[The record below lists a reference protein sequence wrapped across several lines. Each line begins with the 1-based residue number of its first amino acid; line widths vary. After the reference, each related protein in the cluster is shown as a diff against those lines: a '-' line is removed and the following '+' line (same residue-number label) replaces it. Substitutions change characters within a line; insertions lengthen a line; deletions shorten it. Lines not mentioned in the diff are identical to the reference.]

1 MRAIV
6 NGTLVLEGEEKKGDL
21 LIGDDGK
28 ISKIGDIGPLDG
40 CEIIDA
46 KGKYVLPGIVDMHVH
61 FREPGFEG
69 KEDIESGSR
78 AAVAGGVTQ
87 ACCMPNTNP
96 VCDNKV
102 VASYIAARGREVGL
116 CKVHPIG
123 AITAGQKG
131 ETLAEMG
138 GMKEAGAVAVSEDGK
153 SVANSRIMRLGME
166 YASSFGL
173 KCLCHCEDLDLTDG
187 GVVNEGR
194 NSMISGLKGIPRAS
208 EDIMIARDIELAESL
223 NLPVHICHV
232 STYSGVEL
240 IREAKRR
247 GVAVTCETCPHYI
260 ALTDDIIVGYDT
272 DTKVNPPIREE
283 RDRQAIIEGL
293 RDGTI
298 DCIVT
303 DHAPHSKKDKDV
315 EYDLA
320 PFGISGIETS
330 FAVCYTNLVK
340 TGVMTL
346 PDLMKKMSRNP
357 AKILGLEG
365 GELKAGEVADIAI
378 ADLDARYKIDPEK
391 FRSKGHNTPF
401 KGYEVCG
408 KIVETV
414 VDGKTVFKE
423 E

>member
-1 MRAIV
+1 M
-6 NGTLVLEGEEKKGDL
+6 
-21 LIGDDGK
+21 
-28 ISKIGDIGPLDG
+28 
-40 CEIIDA
+40 
-46 KGKYVLPGIVDMHVH
+46 
-61 FREPGFEG
+61 
-69 KEDIESGSR
+69 
-78 AAVAGGVTQ
+78 
-87 ACCMPNTNP
+87 
-96 VCDNKV
+96 
-102 VASYIAARGREVGL
+102 
-116 CKVHPIG
+116 
-123 AITAGQKG
+123 
-131 ETLAEMG
+131 
-138 GMKEAGAVAVSEDGK
+138 
-153 SVANSRIMRLGME
+153 
-166 YASSFGL
+166 
-173 KCLCHCEDLDLTDG
+173 
-187 GVVNEGR
+187 NEGR

-340 TGVMTL
+340 TGALTL
-346 PDLMKKMSRNP
+346 PDLMKKMSLNP

-378 ADLDARYKIDPEK
+378 ADLDAKYKIDPEK